1 MTDLVKFLGSA
12 KCKYAR
18 IELEDGREVVLDRAL
33 CRERHSAMLGKYR
46 VPADRSD
53 DLK

>member
-1 MTDLVKFLGSA
+1 V
-12 KCKYAR
+12 
-18 IELEDGREVVLDRAL
+18 IIDRAL
-33 CRERHSAMLGKYR
+33 ARERHQAVLTKYR

>member
-1 MTDLVKFLGSA
+1 MKDLVKFIAAA
-12 KCKYAR
+12 KAKYTR

-33 CRERHSAMLGKYR
+33 CRERHSAVLSKYR

-53 DLK
+53 DLR